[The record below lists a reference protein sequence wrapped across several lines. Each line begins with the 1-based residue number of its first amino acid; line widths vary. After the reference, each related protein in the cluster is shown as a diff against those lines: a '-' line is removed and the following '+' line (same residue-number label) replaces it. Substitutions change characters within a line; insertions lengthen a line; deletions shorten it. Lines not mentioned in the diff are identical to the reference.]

1 MPSKFIIFLPLLAA
15 LLFPLP
21 ALADVNLGAQF
32 WLQRDQTV
40 ADTFPSITDIISKSL
55 LPNALLLAGIILL
68 FILVGGGFTVISSAG
83 NPDKTQKGSQAITGA
98 IIGFVVIF
106 AAYWI
111 IQIIEVITGVK
122 ILNPSIT

>member
-1 MPSKFIIFLPLLAA
+1 MPSKFIIFFMLVYLFSSPLNAQAQVDLGNQF
-15 LLFPLP
+15 LLRQ
-21 ALADVNLGAQF
+21 G
-32 WLQRDQTV
+32 QTV
-40 ADTFPSITDIISKSL
+40 KDEFPSITTIISESL

-68 FILVGGGFTVISSAG
+68 FILVGGAFTVISSAG